1 MLLTRDN
8 LDKRRKVE
16 DLSCLFCMEIES
28 VHHLLFECVI
38 ARQPWEAVSEIIG
51 FEVGSCY
58 EFVDNCWLRNK
69 RFRIINILTS
79 AVWGGWKL
87 RNLLCFSGCCL
98 EKYETIVANGAA
110 YAEVLERAVPRWMV

>member
-16 DLSCLFCMEIES
+16 DLSCLFYMEIES
-28 VHHLLFECVI
+28 VHHLLFECVV

-58 EFVDNCWLRNK
+58 EFIDNCWLRNK

-87 RNLLCFSGCCL
+87 RNLLCFL
-98 EKYETIVANGAA
+98 DAA
-110 YAEVLERAVPRWMV
+110 WRSMKQLWQMVLPMLRCWRVLFPRWMV